1 MGIKAGRRKF
11 TGTLKA
17 AVLKALG
24 RSRLTKKQLLTKVR
38 AAPRAGATVTK
49 LTASLRGLIADG
61 KVVQVG
67 KRARARF
74 KRA

>member
-1 MGIKAGRRKF
+1 MGIKAGKRKF

-24 RSRLTKKQLLTKVR
+24 RGSMTKKQLLAKVR
-38 AAPRAGATVTK
+38 EVPSAKASVSK
-49 LTASLRGLIADG
+49 LTASLRTLIGQG
-61 KVVQVG
+61 KIVQVG

>member
-1 MGIKAGRRKF
+1 MGMKAGSRRF

-17 AVLKALG
+17 AVLKAL
-24 RSRLTKKQLLTKVR
+24 SRGSLTKKQLLAKVR
-38 AAPRAGATVTK
+38 EVPSAKASVSK
-49 LTASLRGLIADG
+49 LTVSLRTLIADG

-67 KRARARF
+67 KRATARF

>member
-1 MGIKAGRRKF
+1 MGMKAGRRTF

-24 RSRLTKKQLLTKVR
+24 RGRLTKKQLLAKVR
-38 AAPRAGATVTK
+38 AVPTAKASVSK
-49 LTASLRGLIADG
+49 LTSSLRALVAEG
-61 KVVQVG
+61 KIVQVG
-67 KRARARF
+67 KRAKARF

>member
-1 MGIKAGRRKF
+1 MGMKAGRRRF

-17 AVLKALG
+17 AVLRALARG
-24 RSRLTKKQLLTKVR
+24 GLTKRQLLAKVR
-38 AAPRAGATVTK
+38 AVPTAGATVTK
-49 LTASLRGLIADG
+49 LTASLRTLIADG

-74 KRA
+74 ERA